1 MTSLE
6 SRVRPMPALLIS
18 MSIVPNAATKSVNIF
33 LTAALLETS
42 ATNDRALPPVRS
54 ISVTT
59 LLADSGLMS
68 LTPIFAPSRANVSPI
83 SRPSPE
89 PPPVI
94 STTLSFSFIATSSL
108 LAFLELP
115 FPIEPARFSTGRLG
129 FLYHA
134 LLLIKHAE
142 VGESQD
148 VFGRLLDK
156 LFRELN
162 RRIEIAL
169 GLVAH
174 RHPVDRVDIPR
185 IDLERLHV

>member
-1 MTSLE
+1 
-6 SRVRPMPALLIS
+6 MPALLIS

-33 LTAALLETS
+33 ATAALFETS
-42 ATNDRALPPVRS
+42 ATNDRALPPARS

-94 STTLSFSFIATSSL
+94 STTLSLSFIATSLL
-108 LAFLELP
+108 LAFLDLP
-115 FPIEPARFSTGRLG
+115 VPIEPARFGTSRLG

-134 LLLIKHAE
+134 FLLIEHAE
-142 VGESQD
+142 IRKRQD
-148 VFGRLLDK
+148 VFRRLLDK
-156 LFRELN
+156 LFRQLD
-162 RRIEIAL
+162 RRVEIAL

-174 RHPVDRVDIPR
+174 RHPVDRVDILR
-185 IDLERLHV
+185 IDLERLLI